1 MLKIYNSLTNKI
13 EEFKPIESPQVLIY
27 VCGPTVYDHIHIG
40 NARPIIFFDMLKRYL
55 EVIGYQVTY
64 ATNITDVDDKI
75 INRAIEVG
83 KSESV
88 IAEKYLQETLKLFPK
103 MNIKTPD
110 IMPRAT
116 HYIDDMI
123 SYIDDLVQKG
133 YAYEL
138 DGDVYFRVSKIDEY
152 GEISKQ
158 NIDQLIEG
166 ARIDVNQKKEDP
178 KDFNLW
184 KKTDLGIAYPSKW
197 SKGRPG
203 WHTECAVMNY
213 QLFNRQLDIHGGGM
227 DLKFPHHE
235 NENAQSI
242 AHSNYGLSKY
252 WIHSAFVDLSNV
264 KMSKSL
270 GNVISVKD
278 LEKDY
283 DLLSY
288 RLLIL
293 AHHYQ
298 QPISYSEELM
308 KQYDNELTRI
318 KRTLKKAHIKLDL
331 NKVLFDDEKLD
342 KDSLIKFYHEMN
354 NNLNTPNV
362 MTIIYELIKSI
373 NKESDLSKLLRFYNS
388 LVMILKILGF
398 EYKFDK
404 LKNEDRDLFK
414 AWEQARVAKNYEL
427 ADQYRLELQKKEL
440 V

>member
-55 EVIGYQVTY
+55 EVIGYKVIY

-75 INRAIEVG
+75 INRAIEEG
-83 KSESV
+83 KSESF

-110 IMPRAT
+110 MMPRAT

-123 SYIDDLVQKG
+123 SYIDDLVQRG

-252 WIHSAFVDLSNV
+252 WMHSAFVDLSNV

-331 NKVLFDDEKLD
+331 NKVEFDDEKLD